1 MAVAD
6 TVAFA
11 NNLWETPPTDAIRK
25 EHSTVSQM
33 TIWSGVDSYLAADRI
48 STIQNIK
55 FKKCQ
60 KYIKATRAYVNFFQN
75 IACFWAIGEKSKV
88 KVCVA

>member
-11 NNLWETPPTDAIRK
+11 NNLWETQPTDAIRK

-33 TIWSGVDSYLAADRI
+33 TTWSGVDSYLAADRI
-48 STIQNIK
+48 LTFQNIK

-60 KYIKATRAYVNFFQN
+60 KYIKATWAYVIFFKIKPAFERSGKNQR
-75 IACFWAIGEKSKV
+75 
-88 KVCVA
+88 